1 MYIHELSDWP
11 KFIWSHE
18 VLSKPLASA
27 RYEHGRLIGQIENLG
42 FKLKQ
47 QSVFRTL
54 AQDVVK
60 TNELDGLILE
70 PDKVKSTLA
79 KRLGVGSA
87 GSNQIDRE
95 VDAVLRMTLDATINF
110 PKPVSTE
117 RLFSWHAA
125 LFPTGWSGMFR
136 IKARSWREGGTD
148 QVPAAGSASGNYQI
162 QFQPPVAQRL
172 DEEMRTFLKWF
183 EQGPEMD
190 FVLKAGVAQL
200 WFLTIQPF
208 DGGNGQIARALADI
222 LMMRAEE
229 SSHRFFSM
237 SAQICREQRVYF
249 DMLERTQQGTM
260 DITQWLDWFLAC
272 FGRSVAEARTTLATI
287 LRQVQFWELVAPLH
301 INDRQRGVLN
311 ALLDENEERVT
322 SSKWAKLA
330 GCSQDTAHRDILYL
344 LDRGILKK
352 ETKGG
357 RSTGYSLAQGTAPSG
372 MPSAEDRRV

>member
-1 MYIHELSDWP
+1 
-11 KFIWSHE
+11 
-18 VLSKPLASA
+18 
-27 RYEHGRLIGQIENLG
+27 
-42 FKLKQ
+42 
-47 QSVFRTL
+47 
-54 AQDVVK
+54 
-60 TNELDGLILE
+60 
-70 PDKVKSTLA
+70 
-79 KRLGVGSA
+79 
-87 GSNQIDRE
+87 
-95 VDAVLRMTLDATINF
+95 
-110 PKPVSTE
+110 
-117 RLFSWHAA
+117 
-125 LFPTGWSGMFR
+125 
-136 IKARSWREGGTD
+136 
-148 QVPAAGSASGNYQI
+148 
-162 QFQPPVAQRL
+162 
-172 DEEMRTFLKWF
+172 
-183 EQGPEMD
+183 MD